1 MWVSD
6 GEAEARLHELVRGRE
21 REQEQAEV
29 VLGEFVRVRVAV
41 AGPGGRLLVLP
52 HCVVG
57 EEVDT

>member
-6 GEAEARLHELVRGRE
+6 GEVEARLHELVRGRE